1 MIRPGSPE
9 LPEGGCCHDRLTD
22 GSEVFLLGAEASL
35 LPCRVFPG
43 GLASLGGDWERG
55 DRVGH
60 RPHDGRGVSQRSLAG
75 GCRLMHLKN

>member
-1 MIRPGSPE
+1 MKLLSFDIKSISFFFNDLVITPGSPE

-43 GLASLGGDWERG
+43 RLASLR
-55 DRVGH
+55 
-60 RPHDGRGVSQRSLAG
+60 
-75 GCRLMHLKN
+75 